1 MSDFKKIKIILLSFI
16 ITSVSFS
23 AESYQL
29 KNLKDYSVR
38 LCGKVS
44 NEILYDIGSYKER
57 DKKSDKVDLLILISN
72 DDPDGVSDTKVISNG
87 EIYFKG
93 ENIINFDVT
102 FIMTLNGGVHT
113 DTVTYISKENKTV
126 GGYFYNNENDADKP
140 KEVYIST
147 TGRVFHIDLESINN
161 DKCLDKFK

>member
-1 MSDFKKIKIILLSFI
+1 M
-16 ITSVSFS
+16 SFS

-38 LCGKVS
+38 LCEKVS

-113 DTVTYISKENKTV
+113 DTV
-126 GGYFYNNENDADKP
+126 
-140 KEVYIST
+140 
-147 TGRVFHIDLESINN
+147 
-161 DKCLDKFK
+161 